1 MKRLINVAMLEVVC
15 AKISLIV
22 NTSSQFTKLVISGM
36 VRNRLVSMNFQNRL
50 KRLSKIL

>member
-1 MKRLINVAMLEVVC
+1 MKRLINAVMLEVIC

-22 NTSSQFTKLVISGM
+22 NTLSRFTKLVISVM

-50 KRLSKIL
+50 RRLSKIL